1 MLIRAY
7 RVQLRDSLERRF
19 IRRDYENK
27 ETDMTQPWNLTGA
40 VTQPPQR
47 DGGNFEIL
55 ILPQ

>member
-27 ETDMTQPWNLTGA
+27 ETDMTQPMELDRSCHATTTA
-40 VTQPPQR
+40 
-47 DGGNFEIL
+47 
-55 ILPQ
+55 